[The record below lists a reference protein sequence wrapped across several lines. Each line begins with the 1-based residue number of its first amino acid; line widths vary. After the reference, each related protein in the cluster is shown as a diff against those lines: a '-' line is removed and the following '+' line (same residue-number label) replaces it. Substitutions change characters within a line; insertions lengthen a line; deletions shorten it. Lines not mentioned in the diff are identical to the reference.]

1 MNAGQRRQ
9 ERLNRPPTWRS
20 AIQKGGIAALA
31 LFALVVIVFKASVGA
46 GIPLAVLA
54 AAIYIPAFYMT
65 DSLLYRARTRRRER
79 ERARQADASD

>member
-1 MNAGQRRQ
+1 MSSEQRRQ

-31 LFALVVIVFKASVGA
+31 LFGLVAIVFKASVGA
-46 GIPLAVLA
+46 AIPLAALS

-65 DSLLYRARTRRRER
+65 DSLLYRARMRRRER